1 MQEYTHADKLDSG
14 TELNYG
20 GGRVGAGG
28 IDFRFISVQRRKHKM
43 DDTDILKNW
52 TQICTSSVQQ
62 ELKSD
67 PSILKI

>member
-1 MQEYTHADKLDSG
+1 
-14 TELNYG
+14 
-20 GGRVGAGG
+20 
-28 IDFRFISVQRRKHKM
+28 M

-67 PSILKI
+67 PGILKI